1 MIMKNDR
8 DFATLCICALRYC
21 FGRKTYMPSLVQEI
35 VLQNLDQISDGD
47 LSIILRDLRDM
58 NEFDY
63 GDPLIDKPEWLK
75 FRNEI
80 ETELQNREANEKL

>member
-63 GDPLIDKPEWLK
+63 GDLLIDKPEWLK

-80 ETELQNREANEKL
+80 ETELQKREANEKL

>member
-80 ETELQNREANEKL
+80 ETELQKREANEKL